1 MKYQIPEFL
10 KRRPRTRIICT
21 IGPTTGSVESIIG
34 LIEAGMSV
42 ARLNLAHGTF
52 DVHRKYVQAIRDA
65 TRNKGASI
73 GILADLPGP
82 KYRLGMVEG
91 DPVKLSEGDTFTLVS
106 GGTGAGNRD
115 SAVVLPAGIHNDLHV
130 GAHVLI
136 DDGAIRLRVN
146 HIAGKEASCIILSGG
161 TLKSRKAVAALGCV
175 STLEYFT
182 NETRSALDFA
192 VEQRV
197 DYVGLSYVRSD
208 RDVLRTRSILAKSEV
223 RPQLIAKIELRQAV
237 ENIGSILQIADGVMV
252 ARGDLGVELPIAEV
266 PGVQKQIIRAA
277 NHAGKV
283 VITATQMLESMIDS
297 PMPTRAEATDIHNAV
312 KDGTDAVMLSAE
324 TSIGKYALEATQ
336 CMAQVADKAEEELN
350 HNRFI
355 EERHSANL
363 RSDVVVDD
371 AIAYSAVRV
380 ADAVGAKLII
390 AFTESGS
397 TAGRVASFRPK
408 TPVLGMVGDPAA
420 ERRLTLR
427 WGVQSLRAPTF
438 ASVQE
443 MFVQGSKAALDA
455 GYCKKGDLAIVVV
468 GMPIGVPGNT
478 NLLRVIRVPE

>member
-1 MKYQIPEFL
+1 M
-10 KRRPRTRIICT
+10 
-21 IGPTTGSVESIIG
+21 
-34 LIEAGMSV
+34 
-42 ARLNLAHGTF
+42 
-52 DVHRKYVQAIRDA
+52 
-65 TRNKGASI
+65 
-73 GILADLPGP
+73 
-82 KYRLGMVEG
+82 
-91 DPVKLSEGDTFTLVS
+91 
-106 GGTGAGNRD
+106 
-115 SAVVLPAGIHNDLHV
+115 
-130 GAHVLI
+130 
-136 DDGAIRLRVN
+136 
-146 HIAGKEASCIILSGG
+146 
-161 TLKSRKAVAALGCV
+161 
-175 STLEYFT
+175 
-182 NETRSALDFA
+182 
-192 VEQRV
+192 
-197 DYVGLSYVRSD
+197 
-208 RDVLRTRSILAKSEV
+208 

-237 ENIGSILQIADGVMV
+237 ENIGSILQSADGVMV

-266 PGVQKQIIRAA
+266 PGVQKHIIRAA

-297 PMPTRAEATDIHNAV
+297 PMPTRAEATDVHNAV

-336 CMAQVADKAEEELN
+336 CMAQVAVKAEEELN
-350 HNRFI
+350 HNQFI

-363 RSDVVVDD
+363 RSGVVVDD

-408 TPVLGMVGDPAA
+408 TPVLGMVGDPTA

-443 MFVQGSKAALDA
+443 MFVEGSKAAQEA
-455 GYCKKGDLAIVVV
+455 GYCKKGDLAIAVV